1 MLRVICNISI
11 YTQFPNVLVFTL
23 KRVLDMINLHLSTT
37 KPRVVNHE
45 KVSSPNRIDDT
56 YYDIIHSI
64 QKIPNEL
71 KLVIT
76 DIIGVGSSHPN

>member
-1 MLRVICNISI
+1 
-11 YTQFPNVLVFTL
+11 
-23 KRVLDMINLHLSTT
+23 MINLYPSTT
-37 KPRVVNHE
+37 KPRVVNYE

-56 YYDIIHSI
+56 NYDIIHSI
-64 QKIPNEL
+64 QKIPKEL